1 VIVALGYHGE
11 STVIGKQYLVRQAV
25 TLLKFAK
32 STQDPKMAAALVE
45 KAADLK
51 DQVDEAIPRSDLTP
65 LAPDIESPS
74 AT

>member
-1 VIVALGYHGE
+1 V
-11 STVIGKQYLVRQAV
+11 TGKQYFVRQAV

-51 DQVDEAIPRSDLTP
+51 DLVDEAIPRSDLTP
-65 LAPDIESPS
+65 LAPESPS
-74 AT
+74 AS